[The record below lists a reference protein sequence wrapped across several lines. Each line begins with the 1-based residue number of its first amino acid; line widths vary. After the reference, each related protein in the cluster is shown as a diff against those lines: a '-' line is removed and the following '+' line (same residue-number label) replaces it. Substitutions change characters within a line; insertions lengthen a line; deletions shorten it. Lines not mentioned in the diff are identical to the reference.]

1 LHWAAFHGNAGMARD
16 ILGYRP
22 PLEAIDADFQ
32 GTPLGW
38 AIHGSEH
45 GWHCRTGDYPGTVE
59 ALLEAGALLGKRKLA
74 GTEAVREIL
83 RRHGVREE
91 A

>member
-1 LHWAAFHGNAGMARD
+1 MARE
-16 ILGYRP
+16 ILRYHP

-45 GWHCRTGDYPGTVE
+45 GWHCRTGDYPAT
-59 ALLEAGALLGKRKLA
+59 AQLLLHAGAQLGDRKLC
-74 GTEAVREIL
+74 GTEAVREVL
-83 RRHGVREE
+83 RRRRIEG
-91 A
+91 